1 MTQRDRGQFAQVT
14 SRMFSS
20 LYRLLLNFK
29 PRHPTS
35 VFAAVIMTSATRGRL
50 LTGNVSMCHDELL
63 SQSTYRVAVV
73 MQMGG
78 TRLNRA
84 NAINLFHQDAAD
96 VRMSVLRHMCS

>member
-20 LYRLLLNFK
+20 LYKLLLNFK

-35 VFAAVIMTSATRGRL
+35 FFAAVITTSATRGL
-50 LTGNVSMCHDELL
+50 LTGNISMCHNELL
-63 SQSTYRVAVV
+63 SQSTYRVVVV

-84 NAINLFHQDAAD
+84 DVINLFHQDAAD